1 MAHYMFRTP
10 RPPYAPLNV
19 SGGYQ
24 SQCGDLTMSKL
35 VPMSVN
41 FHGTSLSL
49 INKDEKAFVALKPIC
64 EALCIQWEAQLKR
77 IRRNP
82 VLSQGVSIM
91 DIPSNGGSQEMIC
104 LPLSML
110 NGWLFGINANRVNN
124 PEIRKKLIEYQFE
137 CYDALNSYWS
147 GKTVSHKHELS
158 IMNLTALCSHMVWLE
173 GWWHQYGG
181 VVRGFNPNVAA
192 AVHDHFNNGSFVAG
206 QFIEMYGLYVDSPIV
221 TRNYPWGGSYVEKHN
236 YLTLTNNEKRKAI
249 DRVLNPE

>member
-1 MAHYMFRTP
+1 
-10 RPPYAPLNV
+10 
-19 SGGYQ
+19 
-24 SQCGDLTMSKL
+24 MSEFSLMPVK
-35 VPMSVN
+35 
-41 FHGTSLSL
+41 FHGATLSL
-49 INKDEKAFVALKPIC
+49 VNHNSKPYVAIKPIC
-64 EALCIQWEAQLKR
+64 EALTLDWSAQRQRML
-77 IRRNP
+77 RNP
-82 VLSQGVSIM
+82 VLHQGMVITT
-91 DIPSNGGSQEMIC
+91 IPSNGGTQEMVC

-147 GKTVSHKHELS
+147 GKTVPHKHEFS